1 MVLVPDAQDPGAV
14 PSLDVSGRP
23 NNERIHLLKQLT
35 LGLSST
41 YYSMAQVLGLRR
53 LQGLLSGAKATFGC
67 TSSCTGVPPF

>member
-53 LQGLLSGAKATFGC
+53 LQDYFQVRRPSSGI
-67 TSSCTGVPPF
+67 